1 MVLLSIRLVVF
12 FLCPTVKEDI
22 YNHRHHSFTLTMF
35 VAGFIFCYCCRPLL
49 PLTYR
54 NISHAAGT
62 WHSGPSFRPGR
73 RPSCLAPRRLR
84 LQRTPPCR
92 SSPGNV
98 CWHRSWSTAFS
109 CGTKESFGRGKHIPS
124 TTDSAHSFKDSC
136 IYCQMNSTFSQ
147 KWFQG
152 GQEQKGSRKRKLQ
165 MFLLVSDDT
174 LGINIHQRICYCV
187 TKEPFVPWT
196 HLINNPSV

>member
-1 MVLLSIRLVVF
+1 MEKYGPTMVLLSIWLGF
-12 FLCPTVKEDI
+12 FFMPHKEDR
-22 YNHRHHSFTLTMF
+22 YNHSHHSFTLTMF

-109 CGTKESFGRGKHIPS
+109 CGTKESFGRGKHTQAQPIQLIHS
-124 TTDSAHSFKDSC
+124 KTVVYIAKWTAHSVRNGFKGVKSKKARARGSC
-136 IYCQMNSTFSQ
+136 RCSF
-147 KWFQG
+147 
-152 GQEQKGSRKRKLQ
+152 
-165 MFLLVSDDT
+165 
-174 LGINIHQRICYCV
+174 
-187 TKEPFVPWT
+187 
-196 HLINNPSV
+196 